1 MIAYLTQQYNIDNRT
16 LPSECPWTSWVYNDG
31 DPLPENAIVI
41 TDEEYQTLYSS
52 YEPLIMMEK
61 DRITMA
67 ERSRVKDE
75 LIGNMGAENKQRVR
89 DGTWTV
95 TQLIELT
102 QDAQLKLVLDDINS
116 LSFELAQSKI
126 MAITNPLIT
135 MEIKMS
141 WVKSLQDNLF
151 L

>member
-1 MIAYLTQQYNIDNRT
+1 MIAYITQMYNIDNRT
-16 LPSECPWTSWVYNDG
+16 LPAECPWTSWQYVDG
-31 DPLPENAIVI
+31 SPLPDNAIVVS
-41 TDEEYQTLYSS
+41 DEEFAALYAQ
-52 YEPLIMMEK
+52 YEPVIMMEK
-61 DRITMA
+61 DRVTMA

-75 LIGNMGAENKQRVR
+75 LIGKMGAENKQRVR